1 MSKYFSIILGIIGLS
16 FAIYEFKKNNEKK
29 AINGLGKIDYRKP
42 PKVRIVYSRK
52 ENPQDRPKVSSS
64 KNVYEWFKKIWSS
77 QISTREE
84 MYVLLLNRN
93 NRILGY
99 HQLSM
104 GGINGTVAD
113 VRLLFATAVQ
123 SLATSVI
130 IAHNHPSGTL
140 EPSNAD
146 IQLTDKIKEAGK
158 LMDISLLDHLIITDY
173 GYYSFADEG
182 RM

>member
-1 MSKYFSIILGIIGLS
+1 MKYFSIILATLALAYS
-16 FAIYEFKKNNEKK
+16 VYEFRKSKQKTV
-29 AINGLGKIDYRKP
+29 NGLGKIDFRKP

-52 ENPQDRPKVSSS
+52 QNPQDRPKVTSS

-77 QISTREE
+77 QIATREE

-140 EPSNAD
+140 NPSNAD
-146 IQLTDKIKEAGK
+146 IQLTNKIKEAGK
-158 LMDISLLDHLIITDY
+158 LMDISLLDHLIVTDY

-182 RM
+182 QL

>member
-1 MSKYFSIILGIIGLS
+1 
-16 FAIYEFKKNNEKK
+16 
-29 AINGLGKIDYRKP
+29 
-42 PKVRIVYSRK
+42 
-52 ENPQDRPKVSSS
+52 
-64 KNVYEWFKKIWSS
+64 
-77 QISTREE
+77 
-84 MYVLLLNRN
+84 
-93 NRILGY
+93 
-99 HQLSM
+99 M